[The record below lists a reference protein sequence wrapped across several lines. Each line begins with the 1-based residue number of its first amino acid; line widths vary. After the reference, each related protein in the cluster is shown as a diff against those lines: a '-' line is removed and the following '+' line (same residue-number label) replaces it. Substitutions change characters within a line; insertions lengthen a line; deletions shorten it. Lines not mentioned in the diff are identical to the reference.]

1 MNFRDTPRLRL
12 VAPLADRSTEDAM
25 TEAADDANEL
35 ESSIGARLRTLR
47 TEHGFSI
54 RALAERA
61 EISSSVISEMERG
74 KTEPSISTLKRL
86 AAALGTSITYFFT
99 TPSQVNGH
107 VVRAGA
113 RKQVSF
119 KYHADNEGNNS
130 EGRSSIMARGVHFEV
145 ASPDSSEVLEAIY
158 GRYEPGA
165 STGDE
170 LYTHEGEEW
179 GMVLSGRFKVTLADE
194 VHFLDP
200 GDSIWFH
207 SNIPHKIENVGR
219 GVSEYIWIDTP
230 KSF

>member
-1 MNFRDTPRLRL
+1 
-12 VAPLADRSTEDAM
+12 M
-25 TEAADDANEL
+25 TEALDDGTDL
-35 ESSIGARLRTLR
+35 ESIGARLRNLR

-61 EISSSVISEMERG
+61 EISSSVISEVERG

-99 TPSQVNGH
+99 TPSQKNGH
-107 VVRAGA
+107 VIRASA
-113 RKQVSF
+113 RKEVSF
-119 KYHADNEGNNS
+119 KFHGVEDENEDG
-130 EGRSSIMARGVHFEV
+130 EQRSSIMARGVHFEV
-145 ASPDSSEVLEAIY
+145 ASPDTSEVLEAIY

-207 SNIPHKIENVGR
+207 SNIPHKIENVST

>member
-1 MNFRDTPRLRL
+1 M
-12 VAPLADRSTEDAM
+12 S
-25 TEAADDANEL
+25 EALDDASDL
-35 ESSIGARLRTLR
+35 ESIGARLRTLR

-54 RALAERA
+54 RVLAERA
-61 EISSSVISEMERG
+61 DISSSVISEVERG

-107 VVRAGA
+107 VIRASA
-113 RKQVSF
+113 RKEVSF
-119 KYHADNEGNNS
+119 KFHEDGTDQ
-130 EGRSSIMARGVHFEV
+130 RSSIQARGVHFEV

-179 GMVLSGRFKVTLADE
+179 GMVLAGRFKVTLGDE

-207 SNIPHKIENVGR
+207 SNIPHKIENVAS

>member
-1 MNFRDTPRLRL
+1 
-12 VAPLADRSTEDAM
+12 M
-25 TEAADDANEL
+25 TEALDDSVDL
-35 ESSIGARLRTLR
+35 ESIGARLRILR

-61 EISSSVISEMERG
+61 EISSSVISEVERG

-99 TPSQVNGH
+99 PPSQVNGH
-107 VVRAGA
+107 VVRASA
-113 RKQVSF
+113 RKAVTF
-119 KYHADNEGNNS
+119 KYHPDGS
-130 EGRSSIMARGVHFEV
+130 DQRSSIQAQGVTSRLPRPMRPRCSKRST
-145 ASPDSSEVLEAIY
+145 AATSA
-158 GRYEPGA
+158 GA

-170 LYTHEGEEW
+170 PYTHEGEEW

-207 SNIPHKIENVGR
+207 SNIPHKIENVYD

>member
-1 MNFRDTPRLRL
+1 
-12 VAPLADRSTEDAM
+12 
-25 TEAADDANEL
+25 
-35 ESSIGARLRTLR
+35 
-47 TEHGFSI
+47 
-54 RALAERA
+54 
-61 EISSSVISEMERG
+61 
-74 KTEPSISTLKRL
+74 
-86 AAALGTSITYFFT
+86 
-99 TPSQVNGH
+99 
-107 VVRAGA
+107 
-113 RKQVSF
+113 
-119 KYHADNEGNNS
+119 
-130 EGRSSIMARGVHFEV
+130 
-145 ASPDSSEVLEAIY
+145 VLEAIY

-207 SNIPHKIENVGR
+207 SNIPHKIENVSS

>member
-1 MNFRDTPRLRL
+1 MDFANVPRLRL
-12 VAPLADRSTEDAM
+12 VNPSVDGFRESIM
-25 TEAADDANEL
+25 TEALNDTEDL
-35 ESSIGARLRTLR
+35 ESIGARLRSLR

-61 EISSSVISEMERG
+61 EISSSVISEVERG

-107 VVRAGA
+107 VIRASA
-113 RKQVSF
+113 RKEVSF
-119 KYHADNEGNNS
+119 KYHPDSAEGTDQ
-130 EGRSSIMARGVHFEV
+130 RSSIQARGVHFEL

-158 GRYEPGA
+158 GRYEAGA

-170 LYTHEGEEW
+170 PYTHEGEEW

-207 SNIPHKIENVGR
+207 SNIPHKIENVAN

>member
-1 MNFRDTPRLRL
+1 ME
-12 VAPLADRSTEDAM
+12 VAM
-25 TEAADDANEL
+25 TEALDDPADL
-35 ESSIGARLRTLR
+35 ESIGTRLRTLR

-61 EISSSVISEMERG
+61 EISSSVISEVERG

-99 TPSQVNGH
+99 TASQANGH
-107 VVRAGA
+107 VIRAA
-113 RKQVSF
+113 SRKTVAF
-119 KYHADNEGNNS
+119 NYPAADGHDQ
-130 EGRSSIMARGVHFEV
+130 RSAIRAQGVHFEV
-145 ASPDSSEVLEAIY
+145 ASPESSDVLEAIY

-165 STGDE
+165 STGEE

-179 GMVLSGRFKVTLADE
+179 GMVLSGRFKVTLNNE
-194 VHFLDP
+194 VHFLDV
-200 GDSIWFH
+200 GDSIWFR
-207 SNIPHKIENVGR
+207 SDVPHKIENVAP

>member
-1 MNFRDTPRLRL
+1 MDIRDTPRLRL
-12 VAPLADRSTEDAM
+12 VIPHADRSTEDAM
-25 TEAADDANEL
+25 TEAVDDANDPE
-35 ESSIGARLRTLR
+35 SIGARLRTLR

-61 EISSSVISEMERG
+61 DISSSVISEVERG

-107 VVRAGA
+107 VVRASA

-119 KYHADNEGNNS
+119 KYHSDDDEGADQ
-130 EGRSSIMARGVHFEV
+130 RSSIMARGVHFEV

-207 SNIPHKIENVGR
+207 SNIPHKIENVAS

>member
-1 MNFRDTPRLRL
+1 
-12 VAPLADRSTEDAM
+12 M
-25 TEAADDANEL
+25 TEAVDDGTDL
-35 ESSIGARLRTLR
+35 ESIGARLRTLR

-61 EISSSVISEMERG
+61 EISSSVISEVERG

-86 AAALGTSITYFFT
+86 AAALGTSITYFFS

-107 VVRAGA
+107 VIRATA
-113 RKQVSF
+113 RKEVSF
-119 KYHADNEGNNS
+119 KYRADDES
-130 EGRSSIMARGVHFEV
+130 STDQRSSIKARGVHFEV
-145 ASPDSSEVLEAIY
+145 ASPDTSEVLEAIF
-158 GRYEPGA
+158 GRYEQGA

-207 SNIPHKIENVGR
+207 SNIPHKIENVYN

>member
-1 MNFRDTPRLRL
+1 MDIRSTPRLRL
-12 VAPLADRSTEDAM
+12 VIPPVDGSTEDPM
-25 TEAADDANEL
+25 TEAVDDATDL
-35 ESSIGARLRTLR
+35 ESIGARLRTLR

-61 EISSSVISEMERG
+61 DISSSVISEVERG

-107 VVRAGA
+107 VIRASA
-113 RKQVSF
+113 RKEVSF
-119 KYHADNEGNNS
+119 KYHPDS
-130 EGRSSIMARGVHFEV
+130 EDGTDQRSSIKARGVHFEV

-170 LYTHEGEEW
+170 PYTHEGEEW
-179 GMVLSGRFKVTLADE
+179 GMVLSGRFKITLADE

-200 GDSIWFH
+200 GDSIWFF
-207 SNIPHKIENVGR
+207 SNIPHKIENVAP
-219 GVSEYIWIDTP
+219 GVSEYIWVDTP

>member
-1 MNFRDTPRLRL
+1 ME
-12 VAPLADRSTEDAM
+12 VAM
-25 TEAADDANEL
+25 TEAIDDSADL
-35 ESSIGARLRTLR
+35 ESIGARLRILR

-54 RALAERA
+54 RSLAERA
-61 EISSSVISEMERG
+61 EISSSVISEVERG

-99 TPSQVNGH
+99 PPSQVNGH
-107 VVRAGA
+107 VVRASA
-113 RKQVSF
+113 RKAVTF
-119 KYHADNEGNNS
+119 KYHPDGS
-130 EGRSSIMARGVHFEV
+130 DQRSSIQAQGVTFEV
-145 ASPDSSEVLEAIY
+145 ASPDASEVLEAIY
-158 GRYEPGA
+158 GRYERGA

-170 LYTHEGEEW
+170 PYTHEGEEW

-207 SNIPHKIENVGR
+207 SNIPHKIENVYD
-219 GVSEYIWIDTP
+219 GVSEYIWVDTP

>member
-1 MNFRDTPRLRL
+1 
-12 VAPLADRSTEDAM
+12 M
-25 TEAADDANEL
+25 TEAFDESADL
-35 ESSIGARLRTLR
+35 ESIGSRLRTLR
-47 TEHGFSI
+47 SEHGFSI

-61 EISSSVISEMERG
+61 NISSSVISEVERG

-86 AAALGTSITYFFT
+86 AGALGTGITYFFT
-99 TPSQVNGH
+99 TPSQANGR
-107 VVRAGA
+107 VIRASA
-113 RKQVSF
+113 RKPVSL
-119 KYHADNEGNNS
+119 KYQTEDGDQ
-130 EGRSSIMARGVHFEV
+130 RSSIKAKGVHFEV

-158 GRYEPGA
+158 GRYEVGA

-207 SNIPHKIENVGR
+207 SNIPHKIENVAS

>member
-1 MNFRDTPRLRL
+1 
-12 VAPLADRSTEDAM
+12 M
-25 TEAADDANEL
+25 TEAVDDATDL
-35 ESSIGARLRTLR
+35 ESIGARLRTLR
-47 TEHGFSI
+47 NEYGLSI

-61 EISSSVISEMERG
+61 DISSSVISEVERG

-107 VVRAGA
+107 VIRASA
-113 RKQVSF
+113 RKEISL
-119 KYHADNEGNNS
+119 KYQTAGDDDAEGDQ
-130 EGRSSIMARGVHFEV
+130 RSSIKARGVHFEI
-145 ASPDSSEVLEAIY
+145 ASPDASEVLEAIY
-158 GRYEPGA
+158 ARYEPGA

-170 LYTHEGEEW
+170 PYTHEGEEW

-194 VHFLDP
+194 VHFLDA

-207 SNIPHKIENVGR
+207 SNIPHKIENVSNGI
-219 GVSEYIWIDTP
+219 SEYIWVDTP

>member
-1 MNFRDTPRLRL
+1 
-12 VAPLADRSTEDAM
+12 M
-25 TEAADDANEL
+25 TEALNESADPE
-35 ESSIGARLRTLR
+35 SIGARLRSLR

-54 RALAERA
+54 RSLAERA
-61 EISSSVISEMERG
+61 DISSSVISEVERG

-99 TPSQVNGH
+99 PASQVNGH
-107 VVRAGA
+107 VIRASS
-113 RKQVSF
+113 RKKVSF
-119 KYHADNEGNNS
+119 NS
-130 EGRSSIMARGVHFEV
+130 APDSHDQRSSIKAQGVHFEV
-145 ASPDSSEVLEAIY
+145 ASPDSSDVLEAIY

-165 STGDE
+165 STGEE

-194 VHFLDP
+194 EPFLDV

-207 SNIPHKIENVGR
+207 SNIPHKIENVGP

>member
-1 MNFRDTPRLRL
+1 MDSHDAPRLRL
-12 VAPLADRSTEDAM
+12 IPQAGSPTEVVM
-25 TEAADDANEL
+25 TEALNDANDL
-35 ESSIGARLRTLR
+35 ESIGARLRTLR

-61 EISSSVISEMERG
+61 DISSSVISEVERG

-107 VVRAGA
+107 VVRASA

-119 KYHADNEGNNS
+119 KYHSDNDEEADQ
-130 EGRSSIMARGVHFEV
+130 RSSIMARGVHFEV

-165 STGDE
+165 STGEE
-170 LYTHEGEEW
+170 LYTH
-179 GMVLSGRFKVTLADE
+179 
-194 VHFLDP
+194 
-200 GDSIWFH
+200 
-207 SNIPHKIENVGR
+207 
-219 GVSEYIWIDTP
+219 
-230 KSF
+230 

>member
-1 MNFRDTPRLRL
+1 
-12 VAPLADRSTEDAM
+12 M
-25 TEAADDANEL
+25 TEALNDDTDL
-35 ESSIGARLRTLR
+35 ESIGARLRTLR

-61 EISSSVISEMERG
+61 DISSSVISEVERG

-107 VVRAGA
+107 VIRASA
-113 RKQVSF
+113 RKEVSF
-119 KYHADNEGNNS
+119 KYHPDGDQ
-130 EGRSSIMARGVHFEV
+130 RSSIQARGVHFEV

-170 LYTHEGEEW
+170 QYTHEGEEW

-207 SNIPHKIENVGR
+207 SNIPHKIENVSS
-219 GVSEYIWIDTP
+219 GVSEYIWVDTP

>member
-1 MNFRDTPRLRL
+1 M
-12 VAPLADRSTEDAM
+12 A
-25 TEAADDANEL
+25 EAVDDVNEL
-35 ESSIGARLRTLR
+35 ESIGARLRTLR

-61 EISSSVISEMERG
+61 EISSSVISEVERG

-107 VVRAGA
+107 VVRAA
-113 RKQVSF
+113 SRKQVSF
-119 KYHADNEGNNS
+119 KYRPEDGDTNDQ
-130 EGRSSIMARGVHFEV
+130 RSSIVARGVHFEV

-179 GMVLSGRFKVTLADE
+179 GMVLTGRFKVTLADE

-207 SNIPHKIENVGR
+207 SNIPHKIENVAP
-219 GVSEYIWIDTP
+219 GVSEYIWVDTP

>member
-1 MNFRDTPRLRL
+1 
-12 VAPLADRSTEDAM
+12 M
-25 TEAADDANEL
+25 TEALNDDNDL
-35 ESSIGARLRTLR
+35 ESIGARLRTLR

-61 EISSSVISEMERG
+61 DISSSVISEVERG

-99 TPSQVNGH
+99 TSSQANGH
-107 VVRAGA
+107 VIRASA
-113 RKQVSF
+113 RKEVSF
-119 KYHADNEGNNS
+119 KYHSDGDQ
-130 EGRSSIMARGVHFEV
+130 RSSIKAQGVHFEV

-170 LYTHEGEEW
+170 QYTHDGEEW

-207 SNIPHKIENVGR
+207 SNIPHKIENVFP

>member
-1 MNFRDTPRLRL
+1 MTDALNDDT
-12 VAPLADRSTEDAM
+12 DIE
-25 TEAADDANEL
+25 
-35 ESSIGARLRTLR
+35 SIGARLRNLR

-61 EISSSVISEMERG
+61 DISSSVISEVERG

-99 TPSQVNGH
+99 TPSQANGH
-107 VVRAGA
+107 VIRASA
-113 RKQVSF
+113 RKEVSF
-119 KYHADNEGNNS
+119 KYHSDSDEDQ
-130 EGRSSIMARGVHFEV
+130 RSSIQARGVHFEV

-194 VHFLDP
+194 VYFLDP

-207 SNIPHKIENVGR
+207 SNIPHKIENVAS
-219 GVSEYIWIDTP
+219 GVSEYIWVDTP

>member
-1 MNFRDTPRLRL
+1 L
-12 VAPLADRSTEDAM
+12 VTSSVDGVEEDAM
-25 TEAADDANEL
+25 TEAVDTSTDL
-35 ESSIGARLRTLR
+35 ESIGARLRNLR
-47 TEHGFSI
+47 TQHGFSI

-61 EISSSVISEMERG
+61 EISSSVISEVERG

-107 VVRAGA
+107 VIRASA
-113 RKQVSF
+113 RKEFSF
-119 KYHADNEGNNS
+119 KFHSDGTESADQ
-130 EGRSSIMARGVHFEV
+130 RSSIKARGVHFEV

-158 GRYEPGA
+158 GRYEAGA

-170 LYTHEGEEW
+170 PYTHEGEEW
-179 GMVLSGRFKVTLADE
+179 GMVLTGRFKVTLADE

-207 SNIPHKIENVGR
+207 SNIPHKIENVAN